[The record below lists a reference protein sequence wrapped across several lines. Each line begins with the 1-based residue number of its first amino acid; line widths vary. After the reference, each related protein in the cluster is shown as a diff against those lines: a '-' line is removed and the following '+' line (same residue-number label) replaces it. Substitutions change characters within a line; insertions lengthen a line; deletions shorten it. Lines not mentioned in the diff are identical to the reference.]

1 MGRRRLGV
9 LALLTLVVLPAC
21 ATTNGVRWAY
31 GMPSVYDKP
40 DEFSESVACRAIFGV
55 PVIVG
60 GAVAD
65 AVTWP
70 LQLLFGVWPTWGS
83 DSTQMDPRTN

>member
-1 MGRRRLGV
+1 MAKRSLSI
-9 LALLTLVVLPAC
+9 ALLAMVVLPAC

-31 GMPSVYDKP
+31 GKSSVHDRP
-40 DEFSESVACRAIFGV
+40 DAFSEDVAMRAIFGV

-60 GAVAD
+60 GVAFD

-70 LQLLFGVWPTWGS
+70 LQLIFGVWPMWGS
-83 DSTQMDPRTN
+83 ASTMMNPD